1 MNRQL
6 WIKGKVE
13 SMGTGNNNGLYEF
26 ISSDSNE
33 GFRYVNYESG
43 YVIASA
49 RWREIFGIEK
59 GMENDESGFLN
70 MVYEDDRKK
79 FVDKIERILGK
90 QEKNYEIEYR
100 IGEGKT
106 WISHS
111 GTNRY
116 DKDGV
121 LVEKFC
127 FFHDITSDKEKQIEL
142 EYMAYFDADTG
153 VYNRNYFIKRL
164 DKEILKAINGGF
176 NRIQVMYIDIDNY
189 NFINDTVGY
198 EKGDELL
205 IMFAKLLLEYSS
217 PTVKIGRFSNDEF
230 AIALYDASGED
241 EIIEIYNDLKMK
253 LMSPF
258 KIKECSD
265 IYVTIS
271 AGIATYPVGGL
282 NANDLI
288 KCADIAMYNVKKNG
302 KNSVSVFEESMLRKF
317 LKNVKFEKKLKAAVE
332 KLDFVLYYQ
341 PQYYT
346 DKNELRGVEALIRW
360 KVSEDE
366 LINPGDFIP
375 MAEKNGCIVDIGQ
388 WVIRQALDDFVDWK
402 MNYGYNGM
410 MSINISAIQLKENN
424 FSDILI
430 EYVNSKNVLPSDI
443 EIEITGSVFIEN
455 FDKTIDVLSR
465 LRKRGFKI
473 SLDDFGT
480 GYSSLSYLKDIPI
493 DTLKIDKAF
502 VDTML
507 TDPSTGIIT
516 DAVIKMVKKLGLE
529 TVAEGVETKE
539 QYEYLKKMNCDNIQG
554 FYLGKPMSADK
565 IKTLISKINEK
576 Y

>member
-1 MNRQL
+1 
-6 WIKGKVE
+6 
-13 SMGTGNNNGLYEF
+13 MGTGNNNGLYEF

-70 MVYEDDRKK
+70 LVYEDDRKK

-100 IGEGKT
+100 ICDGKT

-241 EIIEIYNDLKMK
+241 EIMEIYNDLKIK

-317 LKNVKFEKKLKAAVE
+317 LKNVKLEKKLKAAVE

-341 PQYYT
+341 PQYYA

-410 MSINISAIQLKENN
+410 MAINISAIQLKENN

-443 EIEITGSVFIEN
+443 EIEITESVFIEN

>member
-1 MNRQL
+1 
-6 WIKGKVE
+6 
-13 SMGTGNNNGLYEF
+13 MGTGNNNGLYEF

-70 MVYEDDRKK
+70 LVYEDDRKK

-100 IGEGKT
+100 IGDGKT

-241 EIIEIYNDLKMK
+241 EIMEIYNDLKMK

-288 KCADIAMYNVKKNG
+288 KCADIAMYNVKRNG

-317 LKNVKFEKKLKAAVE
+317 IKNVKLEKKLKAAVE

-341 PQYYT
+341 PQYYA

-443 EIEITGSVFIEN
+443 EIEITESVFIEN

>member
-1 MNRQL
+1 
-6 WIKGKVE
+6 
-13 SMGTGNNNGLYEF
+13 MGTGNNNGLYEF

-70 MVYEDDRKK
+70 LVYEDDRKK

-100 IGEGKT
+100 ICDGKT

-205 IMFAKLLLEYSS
+205 IMFAKLILEYSS

-241 EIIEIYNDLKMK
+241 EIMEIYNDLKIK

-317 LKNVKFEKKLKAAVE
+317 LKNVKLEKKLKAAVE

-341 PQYYT
+341 PQYYA

-410 MSINISAIQLKENN
+410 MAINISAIQLKENN

-443 EIEITGSVFIEN
+443 EIEITESVFIEN

>member
-1 MNRQL
+1 
-6 WIKGKVE
+6 
-13 SMGTGNNNGLYEF
+13 MGTGNNNGLYEF

-198 EKGDELL
+198 EKSDELL

-241 EIIEIYNDLKMK
+241 EIMEIYNDLKMK

-430 EYVNSKNVLPSDI
+430 EYVISKNVLPSDI
-443 EIEITGSVFIEN
+443 EIEITESVFIEN

>member
-1 MNRQL
+1 
-6 WIKGKVE
+6 
-13 SMGTGNNNGLYEF
+13 MGTGNNNGLYEF

-49 RWREIFGIEK
+49 RWREIFGIDK

-241 EIIEIYNDLKMK
+241 EIMEIYNDLKMK

-271 AGIATYPVGGL
+271 AGIAAYPVGGL

-443 EIEITGSVFIEN
+443 EIEITESVFIEN

>member
-1 MNRQL
+1 
-6 WIKGKVE
+6 
-13 SMGTGNNNGLYEF
+13 MGTGNNNGLYEF

-79 FVDKIERILGK
+79 IVDKIERILGK

-198 EKGDELL
+198 EKSDELL

-241 EIIEIYNDLKMK
+241 EIMEIYNDLKMK

-430 EYVNSKNVLPSDI
+430 EYVISKNVLPSDI
-443 EIEITGSVFIEN
+443 EIEITESVFIEN

>member
-1 MNRQL
+1 
-6 WIKGKVE
+6 
-13 SMGTGNNNGLYEF
+13 MGTGNNNGLYEF

-49 RWREIFGIEK
+49 RWREIFGIDK

-198 EKGDELL
+198 EKSDELL

-241 EIIEIYNDLKMK
+241 EIMEIYNDLKMK

-430 EYVNSKNVLPSDI
+430 EYVISKNVLPSDI
-443 EIEITGSVFIEN
+443 EIEITESVFIEN

>member
-1 MNRQL
+1 
-6 WIKGKVE
+6 
-13 SMGTGNNNGLYEF
+13 MGTGNNNGLYEF

-49 RWREIFGIEK
+49 RWREIFGIDK

-198 EKGDELL
+198 EKSDELL

-443 EIEITGSVFIEN
+443 EIEITESVFIEN

>member
-1 MNRQL
+1 
-6 WIKGKVE
+6 
-13 SMGTGNNNGLYEF
+13 MGTGNNNGLYEF

-49 RWREIFGIEK
+49 RWREIFSIEK

-70 MVYEDDRKK
+70 LVYEDDRKK

-100 IGEGKT
+100 IGDGKT

-241 EIIEIYNDLKMK
+241 EIMEIYNDLKMK

-317 LKNVKFEKKLKAAVE
+317 LKNVKLEKKLKAAVE

-341 PQYYT
+341 PQYYA

-443 EIEITGSVFIEN
+443 EIEITESVFIEN

>member
-1 MNRQL
+1 
-6 WIKGKVE
+6 
-13 SMGTGNNNGLYEF
+13 MGTGNNNGLYEF

-70 MVYEDDRKK
+70 LVYEDDRKK

-100 IGEGKT
+100 ICDGKT

-241 EIIEIYNDLKMK
+241 EIMEIYNDLKIK

-317 LKNVKFEKKLKAAVE
+317 LKNVKLEKKLKAAVE

-341 PQYYT
+341 PQYYA

-410 MSINISAIQLKENN
+410 MAINISAIQLKENN

-443 EIEITGSVFIEN
+443 EIEITESVFIEN

-565 IKTLISKINEK
+565 IKALISKINEK

>member
-1 MNRQL
+1 
-6 WIKGKVE
+6 
-13 SMGTGNNNGLYEF
+13 MGTGNNNGLYEF

-241 EIIEIYNDLKMK
+241 EIMEIYNDLKMK

-443 EIEITGSVFIEN
+443 EIEITESVFIEN

>member
-1 MNRQL
+1 
-6 WIKGKVE
+6 
-13 SMGTGNNNGLYEF
+13 MGTGNNNGLYEF

-43 YVIASA
+43 YVIASS

-70 MVYEDDRKK
+70 LVYEDDRKK

-100 IGEGKT
+100 IGDGKT

-241 EIIEIYNDLKMK
+241 EIMEIYNDLKMK

-317 LKNVKFEKKLKAAVE
+317 LKNVKLEKKLKAAVE

-341 PQYYT
+341 PQYYA

-443 EIEITGSVFIEN
+443 EIEITESVFIEN

>member
-1 MNRQL
+1 
-6 WIKGKVE
+6 
-13 SMGTGNNNGLYEF
+13 MGTGNNNGLYEF

-100 IGEGKT
+100 IGEGKK

-198 EKGDELL
+198 EKSDELL

-241 EIIEIYNDLKMK
+241 EIMEIYNDLKMK

-443 EIEITGSVFIEN
+443 EIEITESVFIEN

>member
-1 MNRQL
+1 
-6 WIKGKVE
+6 
-13 SMGTGNNNGLYEF
+13 MGTGNNNGLYEF

-49 RWREIFGIEK
+49 RWREIFGIDK

-198 EKGDELL
+198 EKSDELL

-241 EIIEIYNDLKMK
+241 EIMEIYNDLKMK

-443 EIEITGSVFIEN
+443 EIEITESVFIEN

>member
-1 MNRQL
+1 
-6 WIKGKVE
+6 
-13 SMGTGNNNGLYEF
+13 MGTGNNNGLYEF

-198 EKGDELL
+198 EKSDELL

-271 AGIATYPVGGL
+271 AGITAYPVGGL

-443 EIEITGSVFIEN
+443 EIEITESVFIEN

-507 TDPSTGIIT
+507 TDTSTGIIT

>member
-1 MNRQL
+1 
-6 WIKGKVE
+6 
-13 SMGTGNNNGLYEF
+13 MGTGNNNGLYEF

-241 EIIEIYNDLKMK
+241 EIMEIYNDLKMK

-271 AGIATYPVGGL
+271 AGIAAYPVGGL

-443 EIEITGSVFIEN
+443 EIEITESVFIEN

>member
-1 MNRQL
+1 
-6 WIKGKVE
+6 
-13 SMGTGNNNGLYEF
+13 MGTGNNNGLYEF

-49 RWREIFGIEK
+49 KWREIFGIEK
-59 GMENDESGFLN
+59 GMENDESGFINL
-70 MVYEDDRKK
+70 VYEDDRKK
-79 FVDKIERILGK
+79 VVDKIERILGK

-100 IGEGKT
+100 IGDGKR

-116 DKDGV
+116 DKDGM

-127 FFHDITSDKEKQIEL
+127 FFHDITSEKEKQIEL

-198 EKGDELL
+198 ERGDELL

-230 AIALYDASGED
+230 AIATYDASSED
-241 EIIEIYNDLKMK
+241 EIMEIYNDLKMK

-258 KIKECSD
+258 KIKEYSD

-302 KNSVSVFEESMLRKF
+302 KNSVNVFEESMLRKF
-317 LKNVKFEKKLKAAVE
+317 LKNVKLEKKLKAAVE

-388 WVIRQALDDFVDWK
+388 WVIHQALDDFVDWK

-410 MSINISAIQLKENN
+410 MSINISAIQLKENS

-430 EYVNSKNVLPSDI
+430 EYVNNKNILPSDI
-443 EIEITGSVFIEN
+443 EIEITESVFIEN
-455 FDKTIDVLSR
+455 FDKTIEVLSR

-539 QYEYLKKMNCDNIQG
+539 QYDYLKRMNCDNIQG

>member
-1 MNRQL
+1 
-6 WIKGKVE
+6 
-13 SMGTGNNNGLYEF
+13 MGTGNNNGLYEF

-198 EKGDELL
+198 EKSDELL

-443 EIEITGSVFIEN
+443 EIEITESVFIEN

>member
-1 MNRQL
+1 
-6 WIKGKVE
+6 
-13 SMGTGNNNGLYEF
+13 MGTGNNNGLYEF

-49 RWREIFGIEK
+49 RWREIFGIDK

-241 EIIEIYNDLKMK
+241 EIMEIYNDLKMK

-271 AGIATYPVGGL
+271 AGIAAYPVGGL

-430 EYVNSKNVLPSDI
+430 EYVNSKNVLSSDI
-443 EIEITGSVFIEN
+443 EIEITESVFIEN

>member
-1 MNRQL
+1 
-6 WIKGKVE
+6 
-13 SMGTGNNNGLYEF
+13 
-26 ISSDSNE
+26 
-33 GFRYVNYESG
+33 
-43 YVIASA
+43 
-49 RWREIFGIEK
+49 
-59 GMENDESGFLN
+59 
-70 MVYEDDRKK
+70 
-79 FVDKIERILGK
+79 
-90 QEKNYEIEYR
+90 
-100 IGEGKT
+100 
-106 WISHS
+106 
-111 GTNRY
+111 
-116 DKDGV
+116 
-121 LVEKFC
+121 
-127 FFHDITSDKEKQIEL
+127 
-142 EYMAYFDADTG
+142 MAYFDADTG

-443 EIEITGSVFIEN
+443 EIEITESVFIEN

>member
-1 MNRQL
+1 
-6 WIKGKVE
+6 
-13 SMGTGNNNGLYEF
+13 MGTGNNNGLYEF

-49 RWREIFGIEK
+49 RWREIFSIEK

-70 MVYEDDRKK
+70 LVYEDDRKK

-100 IGEGKT
+100 IGDGKT

-241 EIIEIYNDLKMK
+241 EIMEIYNDLKMK

-288 KCADIAMYNVKKNG
+288 KCADIAMYNVKRNG

-317 LKNVKFEKKLKAAVE
+317 LKNVKLEKKLKAAVE

-341 PQYYT
+341 PQYYA

-443 EIEITGSVFIEN
+443 EIEITESVFIEN

>member
-1 MNRQL
+1 
-6 WIKGKVE
+6 
-13 SMGTGNNNGLYEF
+13 MGTGNNNGLYEF

-198 EKGDELL
+198 EKSDELL

-241 EIIEIYNDLKMK
+241 EIMEIYNDLKMK

-443 EIEITGSVFIEN
+443 EIEITESVFIEN

>member
-1 MNRQL
+1 
-6 WIKGKVE
+6 
-13 SMGTGNNNGLYEF
+13 MGTGNNNGLYEF

-49 RWREIFGIEK
+49 RWREIFGIDK

-100 IGEGKT
+100 IGEGKK

-198 EKGDELL
+198 EKSDELL

-241 EIIEIYNDLKMK
+241 EIMEIYNDLKMK

-443 EIEITGSVFIEN
+443 EIEITESVFIEN

>member
-1 MNRQL
+1 
-6 WIKGKVE
+6 
-13 SMGTGNNNGLYEF
+13 MGTGNNNGLYEF

-443 EIEITGSVFIEN
+443 EIEITESVFIEN

>member
-1 MNRQL
+1 
-6 WIKGKVE
+6 
-13 SMGTGNNNGLYEF
+13 MGTGNNNRLYEF

-198 EKGDELL
+198 EKSDELL

-241 EIIEIYNDLKMK
+241 EIMEIYNDLKMK

-443 EIEITGSVFIEN
+443 EIEITESVFIEN

-565 IKTLISKINEK
+565 IKTLISKINVK

>member
-1 MNRQL
+1 
-6 WIKGKVE
+6 
-13 SMGTGNNNGLYEF
+13 MGTGNNNGLYEF

-70 MVYEDDRKK
+70 LVYEDDRKK

-100 IGEGKT
+100 IGDGKT

-241 EIIEIYNDLKMK
+241 EIMEIYNDLKMK

-317 LKNVKFEKKLKAAVE
+317 LKNVKLEKKLKAAVE

-341 PQYYT
+341 PQYYA

-443 EIEITGSVFIEN
+443 EIEITESVFIEN

>member
-1 MNRQL
+1 
-6 WIKGKVE
+6 
-13 SMGTGNNNGLYEF
+13 MGTGNNNGLYEF

-49 RWREIFGIEK
+49 KWREIFGIEK

-70 MVYEDDRKK
+70 LVYEDDRKK

-100 IGEGKT
+100 IGDGKT

-116 DKDGV
+116 DKDGM

-127 FFHDITSDKEKQIEL
+127 FFHDITSEKEKQIEL

-241 EIIEIYNDLKMK
+241 EIMEIYNDLKMK

-317 LKNVKFEKKLKAAVE
+317 LKNVKLEKKLKAAVE

-443 EIEITGSVFIEN
+443 EIEITESVFIEN
-455 FDKTIDVLSR
+455 FDKTIEVLSR

-539 QYEYLKKMNCDNIQG
+539 QYDYLKRMNCDNIQG

>member
-1 MNRQL
+1 
-6 WIKGKVE
+6 
-13 SMGTGNNNGLYEF
+13 MGTGNNNGLYEF

>member
-1 MNRQL
+1 
-6 WIKGKVE
+6 
-13 SMGTGNNNGLYEF
+13 MGTGNNNGLYEF

-70 MVYEDDRKK
+70 LVYEDDRKK

-100 IGEGKT
+100 IGDGKT

-121 LVEKFC
+121 LVEKIC

-241 EIIEIYNDLKMK
+241 EIMEIYNDLKMK

-317 LKNVKFEKKLKAAVE
+317 LKNVKLEKKLKAAVE

-341 PQYYT
+341 PQYYA

-443 EIEITGSVFIEN
+443 EIEITESVFIEN

>member
-1 MNRQL
+1 
-6 WIKGKVE
+6 
-13 SMGTGNNNGLYEF
+13 MGTGNNNGLYEF

-70 MVYEDDRKK
+70 LVYEDDRKK

-100 IGEGKT
+100 IGDGKT

-241 EIIEIYNDLKMK
+241 EIMEIYNDLKMK

-258 KIKECSD
+258 KIKDCSD

-317 LKNVKFEKKLKAAVE
+317 LKNVKLEKKLKAAVE

-443 EIEITGSVFIEN
+443 EIEITESVFIEN
-455 FDKTIDVLSR
+455 FDKTIEVLSR

-539 QYEYLKKMNCDNIQG
+539 QYDYLKRMNCDNIQG

>member
-1 MNRQL
+1 
-6 WIKGKVE
+6 
-13 SMGTGNNNGLYEF
+13 MGTGNNNGLYEF

-49 RWREIFGIEK
+49 RWREIFGIDK

-198 EKGDELL
+198 EKSDELL

-241 EIIEIYNDLKMK
+241 EIMEIYNDLKMK

-443 EIEITGSVFIEN
+443 EIEITESVFIEN
-455 FDKTIDVLSR
+455 FDKTIGVLSR

>member
-1 MNRQL
+1 
-6 WIKGKVE
+6 
-13 SMGTGNNNGLYEF
+13 MGTGNNNGLYEF

-198 EKGDELL
+198 EKSDELL

-271 AGIATYPVGGL
+271 AGITAYPVGGL

-443 EIEITGSVFIEN
+443 EIEITESVFIEN